1 MPGGARRPLSFPWEV
16 LRTVIPDKMTRYGL
30 SRLISFCSAQGIVP
44 DAVDVGVFE
53 RFRAALMNESFLKQP
68 KPVYRTTCILWNEAA
83 ESIRG
88 WPKLQV
94 QVPCEKQQYSFA
106 WDEFPPT
113 LLADREAY
121 IEHLGNEDPF
131 ADVWPTSMSGLGSSR
146 GYGVRPRTGW
156 ARLFSL
162 ISRRISSGTLG
173 LPPRPRRAARYP

>member
-1 MPGGARRPLSFPWEV
+1 
-16 LRTVIPDKMTRYGL
+16 VIPDKMTRYGL
-30 SRLISFCSAQGIVP
+30 SRFISFCSGQGIVP

-53 RFRAALMNESFLKQP
+53 RFRTALMNESFLKQP

-94 QVPCEKQQYSFA
+94 QVTCEKQQYSFA

-131 ADVWPTSMSGLGSSR
+131 ADEYLSPLRPATVAHRRKQIRQTLPSASRSPSSSLFAVAM
-146 GYGVRPRTGW
+146 GVRC
-156 ARLFSL
+156 
-162 ISRRISSGTLG
+162 SSS
-173 LPPRPRRAARYP
+173 